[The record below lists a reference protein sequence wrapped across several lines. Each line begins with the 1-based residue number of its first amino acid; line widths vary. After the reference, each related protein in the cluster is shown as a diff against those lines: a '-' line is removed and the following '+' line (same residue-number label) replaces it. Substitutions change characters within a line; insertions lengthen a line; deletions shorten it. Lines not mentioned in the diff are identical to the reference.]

1 MYTFSIKD
9 NSPDIN
15 VVVTRSLLALAAII
29 SLLYQN
35 NQFYFINIA
44 AAVTLII
51 AAIFINRLLK
61 KSPFNTGILLGLAA
75 LILFIAT
82 RSIAFAAIM
91 VLCGLLV
98 KKIYKNPLV
107 TVNSKGISITKMLG
121 NPMHEWSEF
130 NNIILKDNL
139 LTLDFKN
146 NKLLQLNLT
155 EKTENRVDENL
166 FNTFCSGFIDI

>member
-15 VVVTRSLLALAAII
+15 VAVTTSLLALAAVT

-44 AAVTLII
+44 AAIILII
-51 AAIFINRLLK
+51 AAVFIKRLLK
-61 KSPFNTGILLGLAA
+61 KLQFNTTLLLSLAA
-75 LILFIAT
+75 VILFVAT
-82 RSIAFAAIM
+82 RSIPFAAILM
-91 VLCGLLV
+91 LYGLLV

-107 TVNSKGISITKMLG
+107 TVNTKGISITKMLG
-121 NPMHEWSEF
+121 NPIHEWSEF
-130 NNIILKDNL
+130 NNIILKDSL

-146 NKLLQLNLT
+146 NKLLQLNIR
-155 EKTENRVDENL
+155 ENNVDENC
-166 FNTFCSGFIDI
+166 FNIFCSGYIGM

>member
-15 VVVTRSLLALAAII
+15 VAVTRSLLALAAVA
-29 SLLYQN
+29 SLLYRN

-51 AAIFINRLLK
+51 AAVFINRLLK
-61 KSPFNTGILLGLAA
+61 KLQFNTSLLLGIAA
-75 LILFIAT
+75 IILFIAT
-82 RSIAFAAIM
+82 RSVPFAAILM
-91 VLCGLLV
+91 LYGLLV

-107 TVNSKGISITKMLG
+107 IVNTKGISITKMLG
-121 NPMHEWSEF
+121 NTIHEWSEF

-146 NKLLQLNLT
+146 NKLLQLNII
-155 EKTENRVDENL
+155 EKSENRVDENS
-166 FNTFCSGFIDI
+166 FNIFCSGFIGI

>member
-15 VVVTRSLLALAAII
+15 VAVTTSLLALAAVT

-44 AAVTLII
+44 AAIILIM
-51 AAIFINRLLK
+51 AAVFIKRLLK
-61 KSPFNTGILLGLAA
+61 KLQFNTTLLLSLAA
-75 LILFIAT
+75 VILFVAT
-82 RSIAFAAIM
+82 RSIPFAAILM
-91 VLCGLLV
+91 LYGLLV

-107 TVNSKGISITKMLG
+107 TVNTKGISITKMLG
-121 NPMHEWSEF
+121 NPIHEWSEF
-130 NNIILKDNL
+130 NNIILKDSL

-146 NKLLQLNLT
+146 NKLLQLNIR
-155 EKTENRVDENL
+155 ENNVDENC
-166 FNTFCSGFIDI
+166 FNTFCSGYIGM